1 MKKYIV
7 VASVF
12 MGLALVFF
20 CIGTYLSAQEQTP
33 PDSVTHEG
41 GSFGK
46 VTWSHSGHAA
56 SAGCKDCHHMGESPV
71 QKCNSCHTADA
82 TLDAKA
88 AYHKNCIDCH
98 KSKEQGPTG
107 CMDCHKK

>member
-20 CIGTYLSAQEQTP
+20 YIGNHISAQEQTP
-33 PDSVTHEG
+33 PESVTHEG

-46 VTWSHSGHAA
+46 VTWSHSGHTA
-56 SAGCKDCHHMGESPV
+56 SVGCKECHHMAESPV

-98 KSKEQGPTG
+98 KAKEQGPTG